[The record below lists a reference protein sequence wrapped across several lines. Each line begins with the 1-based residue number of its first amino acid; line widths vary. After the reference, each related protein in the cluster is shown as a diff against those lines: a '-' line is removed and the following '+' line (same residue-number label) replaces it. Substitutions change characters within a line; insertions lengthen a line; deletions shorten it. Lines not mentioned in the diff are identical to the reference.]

1 MAYIFLDE
9 SGQFNKKTNER
20 YFLIASFTVGEP
32 KRTHKKFKSWCA
44 LKFPKAM
51 RKQSEIKFSDSGI
64 DKNLKLRTLRQIAK
78 MDVRIFYTYLDCQN
92 IPLEFRG
99 KKSLKSGLLYTQ
111 LVGETL
117 DLYLPLQESLLH
129 IFCDQR
135 RLKGVGKQE
144 FIDNLTAR
152 LLPNLVKGA
161 QVRIQTVDSKQYPN
175 IQIVDWLAGAIA
187 AYLNKKESGDEF
199 YGILKN
205 NIVAEKELFKD
216 YWISNRKKQKT
227 QSDD

>member
-9 SGQFNKKTNER
+9 SGQFNGKTNER
-20 YFLIASFTVGEP
+20 HFVIASFTVGEP
-32 KRTHKKFKSWCA
+32 KRTHKKFKTWCA
-44 LKFPKAM
+44 QRFPKVM
-51 RKQSEIKFSDSGI
+51 SNQSEIKFCDSGV
-64 DKNLKLRTLRQIAK
+64 DTSLKLRTLRQIAK

-92 IPLEFRG
+92 IPLEFRDV
-99 KKSLKSGLLYTQ
+99 KSLKSGLLYTQ

-135 RLKGVGKQE
+135 KLKGVSKLE
-144 FIDNLTAR
+144 FINQLTAR
-152 LLPNLVKGA
+152 LLPNLTKGV
-161 QVRIQTVDSKQYPN
+161 QVRIQMVDSKQYPN
-175 IQIVDWLAGAIA
+175 IQIVDWIAGAIA
-187 AYLNKKESGDEF
+187 AKLNGKDHGDEF

-205 NIVAEKELFKD
+205 TIIAGKELFKD
-216 YWISNRKKQKT
+216 YWINNHKKQKT

>member
-9 SGQFNKKTNER
+9 SGQFNKKTNEF

-44 LKFPKAM
+44 IKFPKVM

-64 DKNLKLRTLRQIAK
+64 DKNLKIRTLRQIAK
-78 MDVRIFYTYLDCQN
+78 MDARIFFTYLDCQN
-92 IPLEFRG
+92 IPMEFRD

-117 DLYLPLQESLLH
+117 DLYLPLREPLLH

-144 FIDNLTAR
+144 FVDNLTAR
-152 LLPNLVKGA
+152 LLPNLAKGA

-175 IQIVDWLAGAIA
+175 IQIVDWIAGAIA
-187 AYLNKKESGDEF
+187 AYLNKKEGGDEF
-199 YGILKN
+199 YEILKN
-205 NIVAEKELFKD
+205 NIVAKKELFKD
-216 YWISNRKKQKT
+216 YWMNNHNKQKT